1 MEYRFNCSCGQ
12 LLVRG
17 QIVSKDLICHNC
29 SKTFTFFNGEYREYE
44 LGEVVTNSNI
54 EVLDRLE
61 LNSGIGLANK
71 IKWERLNDKKRR
83 IIRA

>member
-17 QIVSKDLICHNC
+17 QIVSKDLTCHNC

-54 EVLDRLE
+54 KASDRLG

-71 IKWERLNDKKRR
+71 IKWRNKVEKRRR
-83 IIRA
+83 II

>member
-1 MEYRFNCSCGQ
+1 MQYRFNCSCGQ

-17 QIVSKDLICHNC
+17 QIVSKDLTCHNC

-44 LGEVVTNSNI
+44 LGIIVTNSNI

-61 LNSGIGLANK
+61 LNGIGLANK

>member
-1 MEYRFNCSCGQ
+1 MQYRFNCSCGQ

-17 QIVSKDLICHNC
+17 QIVSKDLTCHNC

-44 LGEVVTNSNI
+44 LGQIVTNSNI

-61 LNSGIGLANK
+61 LSGIGLANK
-71 IKWERLNDKKRR
+71 IKWRNKREKRR
-83 IIRA
+83 RVI